1 MDNFIEH
8 NLLSFR
14 NKLLNISPNAELG
27 RVEIA
32 VAADMLYEGSI
43 SRGKFNQISS
53 NKAYARLLKVALI
66 EDMNQLLASKIIP
79 KIIETADP
87 TSPVAVSGLTAD

>member
-32 VAADMLYEGSI
+32 VAADMCMKVLFQEGNLTKS
-43 SRGKFNQISS
+43 
-53 NKAYARLLKVALI
+53 VLI
-66 EDMNQLLASKIIP
+66 KPMHDY
-79 KIIETADP
+79 
-87 TSPVAVSGLTAD
+87 